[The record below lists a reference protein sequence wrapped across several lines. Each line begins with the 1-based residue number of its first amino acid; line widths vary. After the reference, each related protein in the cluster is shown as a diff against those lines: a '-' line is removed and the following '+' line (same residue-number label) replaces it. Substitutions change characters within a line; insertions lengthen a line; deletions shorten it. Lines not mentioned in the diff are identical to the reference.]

1 MRQGQEETARMVRE
15 SQMESAQTIR
25 KGKKPA
31 YTFRKKGNEI
41 QSAFIDQVVEQVAS
55 AASCIGRVEIAEER
69 GLKMIKFADGSE
81 AGWAVV
87 EEYKEDALASNSED
101 EKRMEKVVREAD
113 RKVAEL
119 MALPDPI
126 AQEAQALRECPKAL
140 ASVPYPLISVN
151 EHGADESTCCGCSE
165 VGNVSPN
172 GGETV
177 GEVTPSFGTC
187 GDVERCGRCWEV
199 QDGDTGTVS
208 RTALIEREFVDKAV
222 YEFLKGGYI
231 ERAESPPVVCSP
243 LSVVTNGVGKKR
255 LVVNLRHV
263 NGFLWKQKFKY
274 EDLRVAMMLFEQGK
288 WLCSFDL
295 KSGYHHVD
303 VAKHHHKYLGFKWGR
318 SVYTVVVLSFGL
330 SSAPYVF
337 TKMMRRLVRL
347 WRSKGLKA
355 IVHLDDGFV
364 ASQYE
369 SSANA
374 ASTWVRD
381 TLRRVG
387 WVCNEEKFGCQ
398 PTGSAGLGNLDLE
411 KGSISVPEG
420 KVRALQHRLKVA
432 AKKSSLV
439 ARDIASLIGRI
450 VSMGL
455 ALGPVARF
463 MTQALYA
470 LLETRLAWCDM
481 LPITQEACE
490 EITFWTELFD
500 QFNAQPI
507 WHSPAEPLLGN
518 LEDPELMR
526 LAQTLPATVL
536 RSRADSTTK
545 KYLGAFQRWKIWA
558 DARQGVPSFPV
569 PELHLVLY
577 MQHLSESTGV
587 EDRLFKQHGRWKSES
602 AKDGYVKD
610 SLSAV
615 WRCLNR
621 KLSICA
627 LTKTADHEMK
637 EPKLTWTEVFSM
649 WGDMAAPST
658 LGTIGPYDR
667 GSEEWSA
674 YCEWVLI
681 YLSANAVEDADRQH
695 AVFLSV
701 CGAQTYQ
708 LNRSVVVPAKPSDK
722 TLKEL
727 MDLVK
732 EHLQP
737 APSVIMQRFNFN
749 GRMQKGEEAV
759 AEYVAEL
766 RRIAEHCEFKDTLDE
781 MLRDRLVCG
790 IKDTRVRRRL
800 LAEPKLT
807 FTKALEIAQAAELAE
822 KGARMLQP
830 HLVTELASINKIVQ
844 PASRPFNR
852 CRGKAL

>member
-55 AASCIGRVEIAEER
+55 AASCIGRVEVAEER

-187 GDVERCGRCWEV
+187 GDVE
-199 QDGDTGTVS
+199 
-208 RTALIEREFVDKAV
+208 
-222 YEFLKGGYI
+222 
-231 ERAESPPVVCSP
+231 SP

-507 WHSPAEPLLGN
+507 WHSPAEVRCVYSDASDTGYGGY
-518 LEDPELMR
+518 
-526 LAQTLPATVL
+526 TV
-536 RSRADSTTK
+536 
-545 KYLGAFQRWKIWA
+545 
-558 DARQGVPSFPV
+558 
-569 PELHLVLY
+569 
-577 MQHLSESTGV
+577 
-587 EDRLFKQHGRWKSES
+587 
-602 AKDGYVKD
+602 
-610 SLSAV
+610 
-615 WRCLNR
+615 
-621 KLSICA
+621 
-627 LTKTADHEMK
+627 
-637 EPKLTWTEVFSM
+637 EPGM
-649 WGDMAAPST
+649 
-658 LGTIGPYDR
+658 
-667 GSEEWSA
+667 
-674 YCEWVLI
+674 LI
-681 YLSANAVEDADRQH
+681 A
-695 AVFLSV
+695 
-701 CGAQTYQ
+701 
-708 LNRSVVVPAKPSDK
+708 
-722 TLKEL
+722 
-727 MDLVK
+727 
-732 EHLQP
+732 
-737 APSVIMQRFNFN
+737 
-749 GRMQKGEEAV
+749 
-759 AEYVAEL
+759 
-766 RRIAEHCEFKDTLDE
+766 
-781 MLRDRLVCG
+781 
-790 IKDTRVRRRL
+790 
-800 LAEPKLT
+800 
-807 FTKALEIAQAAELAE
+807 
-822 KGARMLQP
+822 
-830 HLVTELASINKIVQ
+830 
-844 PASRPFNR
+844 
-852 CRGKAL
+852 